1 MTLLTFPQLETIV
14 NASLANIAKSYPN
27 FYPFFQT
34 LYTFGLRPIE
44 LIEISRISEFGLNW
58 FVVNTAKGSN
68 NRQLD
73 RNYCN
78 KDFTQRVINGD
89 TFYYPELLSVP
100 KGFGIRIMNK
110 EPYVLIYENLLPD
123 IKISMTEVVRINQ
136 VKPLDMYIFRHY
148 RIKEMSIVQG
158 MLAKEIARYFGE
170 VNVDNIQGYIDS
182 KLYI

>member
-1 MTLLTFPQLETIV
+1 
-14 NASLANIAKSYPN
+14 
-27 FYPFFQT
+27 
-34 LYTFGLRPIE
+34 
-44 LIEISRISEFGLNW
+44 
-58 FVVNTAKGSN
+58 
-68 NRQLD
+68 
-73 RNYCN
+73 
-78 KDFTQRVINGD
+78 
-89 TFYYPELLSVP
+89 LSVP

-182 KLYI
+182 ELYI